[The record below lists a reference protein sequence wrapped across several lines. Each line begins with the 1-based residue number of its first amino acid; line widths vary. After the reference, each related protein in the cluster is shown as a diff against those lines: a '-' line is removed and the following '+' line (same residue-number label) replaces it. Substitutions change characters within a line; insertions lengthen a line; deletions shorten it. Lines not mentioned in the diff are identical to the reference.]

1 MATMLFLELRK
12 LSGSLALALCLVAPT
27 LVVLLVGAIA
37 LKRPH
42 MDWQFVFEGST
53 GLWSFFVLPMTITA
67 LSALL
72 ANIEHAPRA
81 WDHLLALPIHR
92 WQLFTA
98 KAIVLMG
105 MIGLM
110 SLLLAFE
117 LRGLGL
123 MLQTFAPSSA
133 PHGPFPWTMAMTLLS
148 KMWAASFFM
157 GMIQLWVA
165 LRFRS
170 FVVPLTLG
178 IAGTFIAVAA
188 FNASEAMFVPWAMPV
203 SVVGAE
209 GAHAGPALQLGLIGG
224 IITLIAMTLHLSR
237 REA

>member
-1 MATMLFLELRK
+1 MATMLFLEVRK
-12 LSGSLALALCLVAPT
+12 LKGSLALLLCLVAPT
-27 LVVLLVGAIA
+27 LVTLLVGAVA
-37 LKRPH
+37 LKRPN
-42 MDWQFVFEGST
+42 MDWHFVFEGAT

-67 LSALL
+67 VSALL

-92 WQLFTA
+92 WQLFVA
-98 KAIVLMG
+98 KAIVLMAMTG
-105 MIGLM
+105 AM
-110 SLLLAFE
+110 SFLLAVE
-117 LRGLGL
+117 LRVLGL
-123 MLQTFAPSSA
+123 ILQAFALASA
-133 PHGPFPWTMAMTLLS
+133 PHGPFPWTMAETLLS

-157 GMIQLWVA
+157 GIIQLWVA

-188 FNASEAMFVPWAMPV
+188 FNAQEAMFVPWAMPV

-209 GAHAGPALQLGLIGG
+209 GAHAGPALEFGLIGG
-224 IITLIAMTLHLSR
+224 LVTMIAMIVHLSR